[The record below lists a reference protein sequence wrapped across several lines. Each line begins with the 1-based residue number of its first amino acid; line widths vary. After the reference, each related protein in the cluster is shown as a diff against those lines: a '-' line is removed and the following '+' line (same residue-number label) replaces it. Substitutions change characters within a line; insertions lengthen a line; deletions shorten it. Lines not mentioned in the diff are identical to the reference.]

1 MDRYG
6 RSNCIKKIWVVEK
19 AIKARGV
26 RAQVIYAPTC
36 SCINKSNDPNMKHES
51 VLVMQKL

>member
-1 MDRYG
+1 MDRHG

-19 AIKARGV
+19 AIKARDV
-26 RAQVIYAPTC
+26 RARAIYAPTC
-36 SCINKSNDPNMKHES
+36 SCINKKNDPNMKHVS

>member
-1 MDRYG
+1 MDRHG

-19 AIKARGV
+19 AIKARDV
-26 RAQVIYAPTC
+26 RARAIYAPTC
-36 SCINKSNDPNMKHES
+36 SCINKRNDPNMKHVS

>member
-1 MDRYG
+1 MDQHG

-26 RAQVIYAPTC
+26 RARVIYARTC
-36 SCINKSNDPNMKHES
+36 ICINKRNDPNMKHVY